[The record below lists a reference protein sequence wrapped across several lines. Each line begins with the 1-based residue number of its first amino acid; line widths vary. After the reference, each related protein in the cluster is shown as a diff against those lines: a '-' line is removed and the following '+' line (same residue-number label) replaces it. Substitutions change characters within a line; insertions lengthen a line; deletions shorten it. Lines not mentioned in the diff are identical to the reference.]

1 MRDTQCASN
10 QTDDYLPCPI
20 ERVASVHS
28 CVVPTMLNRGKNVGL
43 WTGSK
48 DHNQTTT
55 DKSEPAMPVL
65 PGVEEMSSR
74 LRLSRL
80 YRLVNRWPASS
91 KAPSWSGRAVNVER
105 NAVSTNCESRGEDSA
120 TRSCLVGLNNAIIW

>member
-48 DHNQTTT
+48 DYNQTTT
-55 DKSEPAMPVL
+55 NKSEPAMPVL

-74 LRLSRL
+74 LMLSLGFTVWLPVARFVQGPV
-80 YRLVNRWPASS
+80 LVRPSS
-91 KAPSWSGRAVNVER
+91 Q
-105 NAVSTNCESRGEDSA
+105 RGEK
-120 TRSCLVGLNNAIIW
+120 RSINQLRVSW